1 VTEAEAVLVRISGAL
16 AARDW
21 GRVDGAL
28 EGALQLPGVDRVAV
42 EEALLQSYLFLG
54 YPAALEGLGRWR
66 TRLGGVREEAGQEPP
81 RSGDPWSQWGERGE
95 EVCARVYGDQYPR
108 LCANIRSLHPD
119 MESWMVTEGYGKVLG
134 RPGLSLRMRE
144 LCIVAILAVIEA
156 PRQLYSHLRGA
167 LRVGASVEE
176 VTRTLELVAE
186 GQPEGGRDLARAV
199 WDDVRSRSV
208 PPAVGGPVGG

>member
-16 AARDW
+16 ATRDW

-28 EGALQLPGVDRVAV
+28 EGALRLPGVDRVAV

-54 YPAALEGLGRWR
+54 YPVALEGLGRWR
-66 TRLGGVREEAGQEPP
+66 TLLGGAREAAEEEPP
-81 RSGDPWSQWGERGE
+81 RSGDLWAQWGERGE

-108 LCANIRSLHPD
+108 LRANIRSLHPD

-134 RPGLSLRMRE
+134 RPGLPLRMRE

-176 VTRTLELVAE
+176 VARTLELVADV
-186 GQPEGGRDLARAV
+186 QPEAGRALARVV
-199 WDDVRSRSV
+199 WEDVRSRSV
-208 PPAVGGPVGG
+208 PPMVDGPGNG